1 MIDIKSLEKDTQFKQ
16 RYFNSLKARGE
27 RPALIEETLELNQ
40 LRKKL
45 IMEEQNLIAQ
55 RKAAEKSAEGLKAN
69 SLEESLKKEKFIH
82 ARKIGEQISAL
93 NKKLNLTEKKI
104 SDILLQLPNLCHESV
119 PPGSSSL
126 QNEELRRVGRPR
138 EFSFSPRSHL
148 DLAGRGIDTERA
160 AKVAGAR
167 FTFLR
172 GAVAKLE
179 RALSA
184 YMLDVHTK
192 TNGYEEL
199 QTPFIV
205 NEKSLIH
212 TGQLP
217 KFKKDLFLLGERGDY
232 LLPTAEVSLTN
243 FFSNEILSEKDLPL
257 KFVSCT
263 PCFRAEAGS
272 YGKDTRGL
280 IRQHQFMK
288 VELVAFCHP
297 ENSYQELEN
306 LTAHAEMILQGLE
319 LPYRVVS
326 LCAGDMGFS
335 AAKCYDLEVWL
346 PSENTYREI
355 SSCSNCEDYQARRA
369 KIRFRS
375 HRKDSSDSK
384 IQFAHTLNGSGLAVG
399 RTLTALLENHQNED
413 GSVRLPPVLRSYM
426 DGENLILK
434 P

>member
-1 MIDIKSLEKDTQFKQ
+1 MIDIKSIEKNTQFKQ
-16 RYFNSLKARGE
+16 QYLNSLRARGE
-27 RPALIEETLELNQ
+27 KPALLEEALELNQ

-45 IMEEQNLIAQ
+45 VTDEQNLIAQ
-55 RKAAEKSAEGLKAN
+55 RKEVEKSAAELNTLSDK
-69 SLEESLKKEKFIH
+69 ESLKKEKFAH
-82 ARKIGEQISAL
+82 ARKIGEQISIL
-93 NKKLNLTEKKI
+93 NKKLNSTEKKI
-104 SDILLQLPNLCHESV
+104 SSLLLQLPNLCHTSV
-119 PPGSSSL
+119 PAGSSSF
-126 QNEELRRVGRPR
+126 QNEEVRRKGRPR
-138 EFSFSPRSHL
+138 KFSFPPRSHL

-167 FTFLR
+167 FAFLR
-172 GAVAKLE
+172 GAAAQLE
-179 RALSA
+179 RALTA

-205 NEKSLIH
+205 NEKSLTH

-217 KFKKDLFLLGERGDY
+217 KFKKDLFLIQGRGDY

-263 PCFRAEAGS
+263 PCFRSEAGS

-280 IRQHQFMK
+280 IRQHQFTK
-288 VELVAFCHP
+288 VELMIFSHP
-297 ENSYQELEN
+297 EKSYQELEN
-306 LTAHAEMILQGLE
+306 LTAHAEMILQNLE
-319 LPYRVVS
+319 LPYRVVN
-326 LCAGDMGFS
+326 LCAGDIGFS

-355 SSCSNCEDYQARRA
+355 SSCSNCEDYQARRG

-375 HRKDSSDSK
+375 SKKDASGSK
-384 IQFAHTLNGSGLAVG
+384 IRFAHTLNGSGLAVG
-399 RTLTALLENHQNED
+399 RTLIALLENHQNED
-413 GSVRLPPVLRSYM
+413 GSVQVPPALRPYIGS
-426 DGENLILK
+426 EKLILK